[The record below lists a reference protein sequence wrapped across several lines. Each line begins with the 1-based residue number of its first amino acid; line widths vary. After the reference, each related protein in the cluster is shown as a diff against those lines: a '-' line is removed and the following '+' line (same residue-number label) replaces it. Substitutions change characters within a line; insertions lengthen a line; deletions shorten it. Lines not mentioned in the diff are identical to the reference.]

1 VYVAFKGVAKLTALN
16 ELSNIFV
23 KIFQMKKI
31 IGIGNALVDVM
42 TLLPDETCLSLFGLP
57 KGSMTYVDAAR
68 SEEIIQA
75 TIALNSTLTSGGS
88 AGNTMHGL
96 GIMGVYSSFI
106 GKVGRDDLGN
116 FYEKDMIDA
125 GLTPVLMRASVS
137 PTGTAVALVTPDSE
151 RTFATHLGAA
161 IELTAGE
168 LNSNLFKG
176 YDILYLEGYLIF
188 NPELMEQACQL
199 AKKNNMCIALD
210 LSSFNVVNEML
221 PEFDA
226 IINEYVDIVFANEE
240 EARAFT
246 GLDPREA
253 LDAIS
258 KKCEIAVV
266 KTGPEGS
273 WIKRGDE
280 VIKVDALKGTPV
292 DTTGAGDL
300 YAAGFLY
307 GFSNGFSLDKCGI
320 FGSILAG
327 KVIEIVGARML
338 EHKWAEAKE
347 LIKKVAQD

>member
-42 TLLPDETCLSLFGLP
+42 TMIPDETCLTRFSLP
-57 KGSMTYVDAAR
+57 KGSMTLVDAPR
-68 SEEIIQA
+68 SGEIKQA
-75 TIALNSTLTSGGS
+75 INGMKRTLASGGS
-88 AGNTMHGL
+88 AGNTMYGL
-96 GIMGVYSSFI
+96 GIMGVHSSFI
-106 GKVGRDDLGN
+106 GKVGRDELGN
-116 FYEKDMIDA
+116 FYEQDMVDA
-125 GLTPVLMRASVS
+125 GLTPVLIRAQLT

-161 IELTAGE
+161 TELSADE
-168 LNSNLFKG
+168 LKG
-176 YDILYLEGYLIF
+176 DYLRGYEILYMEGYLL
-188 NPELMEQACQL
+188 NNMPLVEQACQL

-210 LSSFNVVNEML
+210 LASYNVVNEML
-221 PEFDA
+221 PEFES
-226 IINEYVDIVFANEE
+226 IVTRYVDIVFANEE
-240 EARAFT
+240 EAKAFT
-246 GLDPREA
+246 GLAPREA

-258 KKCEIAVV
+258 QRCEIAVV
-266 KTGPEGS
+266 KTGPAGS

-280 VIKVDALKGTPV
+280 VIKVEALSVQPV

-307 GFSNGFSLDKCGI
+307 GFSNGFSLDKCGL

-327 KVIEIVGARML
+327 KVIEVVGARMP
-338 EHKWAEAKE
+338 EDKWAEAKV
-347 LIKKVAQD
+347 LIKKVAED